1 MNPESTLNQLKSSL
15 GDGQLPSSYGVYFKN
30 TLVALCH
37 ALEDHILQNS
47 DATPDQQPLVLVT
60 FQEGKWYLQEAERY
74 FDMVQSCRHVVISA
88 VADSGFLTHRTGQL
102 ENVSLINLDPSDSL
116 VMEWNLIILA
126 PSYTTMVLCHEL
138 MLEEYP
144 AHSQPTI
151 DTERK
156 FYGLW
161 TFDQK
166 LVQKAAEIL
175 IERFRPYNPELA
187 DNLLAQH
194 QQIVATPYHQIPDL
208 TSVVSRIVSYLQ
220 SSQQELITVNRQTRE
235 LWELEGQAKRVSR
248 NISGNDII
256 QGNLGA
262 DYINSGDGNDSVYGG
277 QGNDTLLGGGGNDY
291 LAGDKGINQL
301 TGGFGIDNFSVRA
314 FPPENTGSSSNF
326 IPTNADIITDFT
338 PGEDLIIVSGVP
350 SFAQLRLT
358 SIPPEAVRGV
368 FPSIERTLGGGTL
381 IEVQGTGQIIGFLEN
396 IQPQQLLTSSFL
408 FFPTP

>member
-1 MNPESTLNQLKSSL
+1 MKMQPDFSSL
-15 GDGQLPSSYGVYFKN
+15 SVSQPVPMSTGTTTSLVGVNIITITQKDVNRKGQYIGTSGPDYIQVSPFLAPFNFAIYGLEEQDTLSGGAGDDSLFG
-30 TLVALCH
+30 
-37 ALEDHILQNS
+37 
-47 DATPDQQPLVLVT
+47 
-60 FQEGKWYLQEAERY
+60 GKGN
-74 FDMVQSCRHVVISA
+74 D
-88 VADSGFLTHRTGQL
+88 
-102 ENVSLINLDPSDSL
+102 SLI
-116 VMEWNLIILA
+116 
-126 PSYTTMVLCHEL
+126 
-138 MLEEYP
+138 
-144 AHSQPTI
+144 
-151 DTERK
+151 
-156 FYGLW
+156 GL
-161 TFDQK
+161 
-166 LVQKAAEIL
+166 
-175 IERFRPYNPELA
+175 N
-187 DNLLAQH
+187 
-194 QQIVATPYHQIPDL
+194 
-208 TSVVSRIVSYLQ
+208 
-220 SSQQELITVNRQTRE
+220 
-235 LWELEGQAKRVSR
+235 
-248 NISGNDII
+248 GNDII